1 MVNMN
6 KNQHPVRFIWETNA
20 EEVYRNEVGRMA
32 SRLSNALKKIESI
45 AQSPV
50 LNFRTVKERIDKSF
64 EIVIQLNPPSMYE
77 NVHPYLKEA
86 VMVFKLAADI
96 LDSITSKNE
105 GKRIH
110 KAAQLINEGNAFIS
124 IVKMRMLRVIAER
137 SEKEEANRD

>member
-1 MVNMN
+1 MLRGGQCIEEEKYMVNMN

-86 VMVFKLAADI
+86 VID
-96 LDSITSKNE
+96 
-105 GKRIH
+105 
-110 KAAQLINEGNAFIS
+110 
-124 IVKMRMLRVIAER
+124 
-137 SEKEEANRD
+137 